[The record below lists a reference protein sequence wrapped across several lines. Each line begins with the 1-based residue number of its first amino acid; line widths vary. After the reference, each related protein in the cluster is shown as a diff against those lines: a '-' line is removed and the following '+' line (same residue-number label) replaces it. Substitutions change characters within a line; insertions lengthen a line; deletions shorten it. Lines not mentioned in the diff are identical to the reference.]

1 MKSFKKLLALTL
13 IFSFCA
19 TMLFPNTVYAQ
30 TNIQANVQYS
40 KDIYALELEE
50 TINIEGTNYTFSYLY
65 ENDNRIIYVPN
76 DINSNIDKIYYDEES
91 NIGYLN
97 GQPCFKKI
105 TSSDSKDPS
114 IIPFG
119 GWETVGT
126 DSVYISWGAATTAE
140 GIAAMI
146 SAALGLIGTAGVIA
160 AMGLAPLISLVGNA
174 GGATIY
180 IEEQTLHMAFE
191 PPRRRYLWTFV
202 ASTGDSYGP
211 FIINDF

>member
-1 MKSFKKLLALTL
+1 MANLVLKKLHHQTRRILQ
-13 IFSFCA
+13 SFH
-19 TMLFPNTVYAQ
+19 LV
-30 TNIQANVQYS
+30 
-40 KDIYALELEE
+40 
-50 TINIEGTNYTFSYLY
+50 
-65 ENDNRIIYVPN
+65 
-76 DINSNIDKIYYDEES
+76 
-91 NIGYLN
+91 
-97 GQPCFKKI
+97 
-105 TSSDSKDPS
+105 
-114 IIPFG
+114 
-119 GWETVGT
+119 VGKH
-126 DSVYISWGAATTAE
+126 ISWGAATTAE